1 MGDKKRRTMGTRPTG
16 EEGLKTMATD
26 ITIAQRDLSP
36 FEQLVLGL
44 VCEGKSNAAIAK
56 ETAHTEKVIEN
67 TVSRSARV
75 FGITSDGDTN
85 VRVLLALAFRT
96 HYGDSAFDRL
106 AVACSHFEVDSD
118 GRSLCNRHID

>member
-1 MGDKKRRTMGTRPTG
+1 METRPTG
-16 EEGLKTMATD
+16 EDGSHSMATD
-26 ITIAQRDLSP
+26 ITIAQRELTP

-56 ETAHTEKVIEN
+56 ESAHTEKVIEN

-118 GRSLCNRHID
+118 GRSLCNRHVD

>member
-1 MGDKKRRTMGTRPTG
+1 MGTRPTG
-16 EEGLKTMATD
+16 EEGSQTMATD

-106 AVACSHFEVDSD
+106 GVTCSHFEVDSE
-118 GRSLCNRHID
+118 GRTLCNRHID

>member
-1 MGDKKRRTMGTRPTG
+1 MS
-16 EEGLKTMATD
+16 TD
-26 ITIAQRDLSP
+26 ITIATRELAP

-44 VCEGKSNAAIAK
+44 VCQGKSNAAIAK

-75 FGITSDGDTN
+75 FNIKSDGDTN

-96 HYGDSAFDRL
+96 HYGDAAFDRL
-106 AVACSHFEVDSD
+106 DVACSHHEIDAD
-118 GRSLCNRHID
+118 GRSLCNREIH